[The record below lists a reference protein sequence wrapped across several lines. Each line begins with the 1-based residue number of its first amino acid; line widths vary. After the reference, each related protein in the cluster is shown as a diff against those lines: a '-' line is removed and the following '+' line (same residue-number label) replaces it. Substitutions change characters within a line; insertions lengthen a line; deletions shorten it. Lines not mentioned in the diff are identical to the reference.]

1 MKKIIFY
8 LTLALIFS
16 GCSHRIVRTG
26 YQVNKSDY
34 RDCDIAIQKN
44 MRISGSVQKVGE
56 IKLGETGFS
65 VSCSEADA
73 IQILKNEG
81 CALHAD
87 IINITFEKRPDLMS
101 SCYRCTAEFYKYL
114 DPALTV
120 QSDEKYKPEN
130 ISERTTIDRKRTAGW
145 IIGAIVG
152 GFIFG
157 YLMF

>member
-1 MKKIIFY
+1 MKKALFY
-8 LTLALIFS
+8 LVLVLLIS

-26 YQVNKSDY
+26 YKVNKSDY
-34 RDCDIAIQKN
+34 RNCDIAIRKN
-44 MRISGSVQKVGE
+44 INISDIMQKVGE

-87 IINITFEKRPDLMS
+87 IINITLEKRPDLIS
-101 SCYRCTAEFYKYL
+101 SCYRCTAEFYTYL
-114 DPALTV
+114 DPSIKV
-120 QSDEKYKPEN
+120 QSDEMYKPKY
-130 ISERTTIDRKRTAGW
+130 ISERTSTDRKRTAGW
-145 IIGAIVG
+145 IIGAIIG